1 MTRPKKRPS
10 KAKLDAALEVA
21 VDDARRARQW
31 SAALTLADCFL
42 AEDEGEDAPSRE
54 TTENVGIYLIPL
66 LVLLDFPPIH
76 LATVRTLLEA
86 MARKGSAH
94 G

>member
-31 SAALTLADCFL
+31 SSALTLSYGFL
-42 AEDEGEDAPSRE
+42 ADEGEDAPSRE

-66 LVLLDFPPIH
+66 LVLLDFPPAH

-86 MARKGSAH
+86 MARKGRAH

>member
-1 MTRPKKRPS
+1 MTRPKKRTS
-10 KAKLDAALEVA
+10 KAKVDAALEVA

-42 AEDEGEDAPSRE
+42 ADEGEDAPSRE

-66 LVLLDFPPIH
+66 LVLLDFPPAH

-86 MARKGSAH
+86 MARKGRAH

>member
-42 AEDEGEDAPSRE
+42 ADEGEDAPSRE

-66 LVLLDFPPIH
+66 LVLLDFPPAH
-76 LATVRTLLEA
+76 LATVRMLLEA
-86 MARKGSAH
+86 MARKGRAH